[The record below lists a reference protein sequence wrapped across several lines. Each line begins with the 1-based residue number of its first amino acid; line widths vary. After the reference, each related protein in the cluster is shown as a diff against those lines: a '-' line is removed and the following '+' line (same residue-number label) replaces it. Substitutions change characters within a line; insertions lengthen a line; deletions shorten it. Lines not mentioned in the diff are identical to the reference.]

1 MATQA
6 ATTARRA
13 PRTRR
18 QFRCLDLPKV
28 YSSYK
33 ITKDGQ
39 KKTIWIVDGREH
51 DGSRYRL
58 TRHSEAEAW
67 ALAREQQALNQQEFR
82 LGTTLPMHVLVEA
95 AETHRKGICIQEAV
109 AFFEKNRPKTE
120 QVLVKAATEAYVY
133 DREKI
138 QKCGAGVAQ
147 MKNMFKRFNAGFGN
161 RFLHELS
168 TKEIEQWLLAQQRPD
183 GWKEFGPIGDER
195 RNTILKLIRAL
206 FTFASGKARGWLPP
220 DHNPAKD
227 ISLIKIVRLEPC
239 TMSADE
245 TAQFLKLVPSF
256 PKDVQAYAILRIFAP
271 VRRCEFVGLDWSKL
285 VSQNLRVLGKGKRRR
300 TIPLEEV
307 CMSWLRSLIKKSGPI
322 LERSLPKA
330 DDYLRDAFVKIG
342 LRPESADDTDDFNP
356 TKNILRHS
364 ACTYL
369 NLIHGA
375 ATAARWAGHAEKIQ
389 QEHYIG
395 LRDEDEANHWIKLTP
410 DAVHRIQGLRIE
422 YDNARETLETSH
434 EGMKQDWPG
443 TLIQFTDFLAEK

>member
-206 FTFASGKARGWLPP
+206 FTFASGKARDG
-220 DHNPAKD
+220 
-227 ISLIKIVRLEPC
+227 SLLITTRP
-239 TMSADE
+239 
-245 TAQFLKLVPSF
+245 
-256 PKDVQAYAILRIFAP
+256 RIFP
-271 VRRCEFVGLDWSKL
+271 SSKL
-285 VSQNLRVLGKGKRRR
+285 FAWNRVPCPRMRRR
-300 TIPLEEV
+300 
-307 CMSWLRSLIKKSGPI
+307 SS
-322 LERSLPKA
+322 
-330 DDYLRDAFVKIG
+330 
-342 LRPESADDTDDFNP
+342 
-356 TKNILRHS
+356 
-364 ACTYL
+364 
-369 NLIHGA
+369 
-375 ATAARWAGHAEKIQ
+375 
-389 QEHYIG
+389 
-395 LRDEDEANHWIKLTP
+395 
-410 DAVHRIQGLRIE
+410 
-422 YDNARETLETSH
+422 
-434 EGMKQDWPG
+434 
-443 TLIQFTDFLAEK
+443 